1 MLVVIVSPR
10 RAISA
15 AASVGVSGATL
26 PLAAVQPGVLWLFRG
41 DAVGEGA
48 ALARRVVG
56 VLVPGA
62 FGIKEPV
69 ELLLVEGGALLRSIS
84 DGDGVVG
91 AALVAA
97 ALDDC

>member
-1 MLVVIVSPR
+1 MVIVSPR

-15 AASVGVSGATL
+15 AASAGVSGATL

-56 VLVPGA
+56 CWLSFSVISTTNIPSN
-62 FGIKEPV
+62 IR
-69 ELLLVEGGALLRSIS
+69 LLGP
-84 DGDGVVG
+84 
-91 AALVAA
+91 
-97 ALDDC
+97 